1 MKITDTAITSPRRK
15 RRDPKFE
22 SKDRESRKYP
32 LQSKIHTKLN
42 SKLSRRR
49 QNLRAGSIFKTNE
62 KIARQQ
68 KGQEFSASVPKGE
81 LTARVSKEDKNDT
94 EIPSPKTQKIDG
106 ANYKIDATL
115 PKRRCSK
122 GWKHRG
128 GTHTMQTQAERRK
141 EY

>member
-1 MKITDTAITSPRRK
+1 
-15 RRDPKFE
+15 
-22 SKDRESRKYP
+22 
-32 LQSKIHTKLN
+32 LN

-62 KIARQQ
+62 KIARLE
-68 KGQEFSASVPKGE
+68 KGQEFSDSVPKGE
-81 LTARVSKEDKNDT
+81 LTARAVKEDKNDT
-94 EIPSPKTQKIDG
+94 ERPSPKTQKIDG
-106 ANYKIDATL
+106 ANYKIDATA
-115 PKRRCSK
+115 KRRCSK